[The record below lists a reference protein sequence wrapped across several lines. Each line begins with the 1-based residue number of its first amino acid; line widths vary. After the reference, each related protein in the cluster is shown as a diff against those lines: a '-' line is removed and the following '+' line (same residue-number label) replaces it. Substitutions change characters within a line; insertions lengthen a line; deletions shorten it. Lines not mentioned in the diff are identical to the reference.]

1 MAKNKILVPIDF
13 SDQSLIALGQSYNL
27 AREYNAEITLLYV
40 VEDNGFVSRFFSKQQ
55 DDEVKKNIQEN
66 LDKIVKDVEKQT
78 GLRVSTMIARGTVY
92 EKVVEVADM
101 INAVFII
108 MGTTGSGS
116 IKSRFIGSNAL
127 RIVRSSDVPV
137 ITIKGKE
144 HRNGCKNII
153 LPLDLTKETREKVNF
168 TVELAKLNNAT
179 VHLITVLFTSDEF
192 VVNRL
197 TRQLQ
202 QAKTFVEGAGIKCEA
217 EIIKT
222 VTGEKSVAEAIVD
235 YAHKKDGDL
244 VVIMTQQEVN
254 FTQMFIGSSAQEVIN
269 KSDVPVLSIIPSMK
283 RKVVFTPY

>member
-1 MAKNKILVPIDF
+1 MID
-13 SDQSLIALGQSYNL
+13 
-27 AREYNAEITLLYV
+27 
-40 VEDNGFVSRFFSKQQ
+40 
-55 DDEVKKNIQEN
+55 
-66 LDKIVKDVEKQT
+66 
-78 GLRVSTMIARGTVY
+78 
-92 EKVVEVADM
+92 
-101 INAVFII
+101 AVFII

-116 IKSRFIGSNAL
+116 MKSRFIGSNAL
-127 RIVRSSDVPV
+127 RVVRSSDVPV

-168 TVELAKLNNAT
+168 TIELAKLNNAS

-202 QAKTFVEGAGIKCEA
+202 QAKTFVEGEGVKCEA

-222 VTGEKSVAEAIVD
+222 VTGEKSVAEAIVS

-244 VVIMTQQEVN
+244 IVIMTQQEVN